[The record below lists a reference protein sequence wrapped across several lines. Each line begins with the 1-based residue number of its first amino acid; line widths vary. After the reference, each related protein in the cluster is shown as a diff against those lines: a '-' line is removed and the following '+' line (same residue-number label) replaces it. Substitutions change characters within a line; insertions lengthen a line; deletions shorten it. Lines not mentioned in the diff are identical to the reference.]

1 MTLNRISD
9 GLPLDAES
17 MSTPGSEAL
26 THLTV
31 DGRHAVAGRTASPS
45 LPWLG
50 VNFWSRAGGPRMWT
64 RYDAAIV
71 REELATLANHGLGV
85 TRSFCFW
92 PDFVP
97 EPERLDED
105 VASRFADFLDAHS
118 EIGMETIPTFIVGHM
133 SGENWDP
140 TWRHGRDLYRDV
152 WMVSQEAWFA
162 AEIARR
168 FGSHPSICAWLVS
181 NEMPLYGG
189 QASID
194 EVTAWARLVV
204 QAIRSAGAHQPVSL
218 GDGAWGIEMS
228 GVDNGYSLRALSPL
242 VDFVG
247 PHSYPMQ
254 DDELR
259 QLLAPAFACELAGG
273 FGKPVVLE
281 EFGVTSDFAAEDNAA
296 GYYRQV
302 LHTTLLAGAQGW
314 LAWCNSDYDALRDED
329 PYRHHVFELHFGLT
343 DSDGRPKES
352 LRVLRDF
359 SALVRDLAEE
369 GWAPEPAS
377 AAIVVPE
384 HFERELPFT
393 DAAYRRDIHDQLF
406 QSYVAAREADI
417 PVGLVR
423 ERDGLDTEARL
434 LLAPCAKLLTGPGIE
449 RLRQLTSGG
458 ATLYLSYFA
467 GSTTNQR
474 GPWLSWLPELFGVE
488 HRLRYGLVD
497 PIEDSEV
504 VLELVTD
511 LGELTSGTRL
521 TFAVSGEPSARSYL
535 PVEPR
540 DADVVAIDSYGR
552 PALLRRRLG
561 VGQAVLC
568 TYPLEHMAAR
578 TPWANPENTWR
589 IYSALARLAGV
600 ERRIHVDDPRV
611 LAGVLRGGTRDTAV
625 LVNCSSSA
633 VSLRP
638 IESSVAGAD
647 TIWPLTLER
656 YGATTFALDPAA
668 GEDGREQ
675 RGIALAASP
684 LTKGGMP
691 TSKL

>member
-1 MTLNRISD
+1 
-9 GLPLDAES
+9 
-17 MSTPGSEAL
+17 MSTPGSAM
-26 THLTV
+26 TPPNGARSGHSST
-31 DGRHAVAGRTASPS
+31 DATS

-50 VNFWSRAGGPRMWT
+50 ANFWSRAGGPRMWA

-71 REELATLANHGLGV
+71 REELAVLAAHGLDV

-97 EPERLDED
+97 QPETIDEE
-105 VASRFADFLDAHS
+105 VAARFGDFLDGHVEA
-118 EIGMETIPTFIVGHM
+118 GMRTIPTFLVGHM

-140 TWRHGRDLYRDV
+140 AWRQGRDLHRDV
-152 WMVSQEAWFA
+152 WMVSQQAWFA

-168 FGSHPSICAWLVS
+168 FGDHPAVCGWLVS

-189 QASID
+189 PGSVEEI
-194 EVTAWARLVV
+194 TAWARIVV
-204 QAIRSAGAHQPVSL
+204 QAVRSTGSRHPISL
-218 GDGAWGIEMS
+218 GDGAWGIEVT
-228 GVDNGYSLRALSPL
+228 GADNGYSLRRLAPL

-259 QLLAPAFACELAGG
+259 QLLSPAFACELAGG

-281 EFGVTSDFAAEDNAA
+281 EFGVTSDFASDENAA
-296 GYYRQV
+296 AYYRQV
-302 LHTTLLAGAQGW
+302 LHTTLLAGARGW
-314 LAWCNSDYDALRDED
+314 LAWNNSDYDGLRDED

-343 DSDGRPKES
+343 DSTGRPKSTLAAMRE
-352 LRVLRDF
+352 F
-359 SALVRDLAEE
+359 SSLVRELPE
-369 GWAPEPAS
+369 GWEPERRG

-393 DAAYRRDIHDQLF
+393 DPAYRRDIRDQLL
-406 QSYVAAREADI
+406 QSYVASREADL
-417 PVGLVR
+417 PVGFVR
-423 ERDGLDTEARL
+423 ELDGLETDAQL
-434 LLAPCAKLLTGPGIE
+434 LIAPCAKLLTGPGID
-449 RLRQLTSGG
+449 RLRGLVHDG

-497 PIEDSEV
+497 PIEDDEV
-504 VLELVTD
+504 VLELVSD
-511 LGELTSGTRL
+511 LGELTTGTRL
-521 TFAVSGEPSARSYL
+521 SFTVSGEPSARAHL
-535 PVEPR
+535 PVEPVG
-540 DADVVAIDSYGR
+540 ADIVAIDSYGR
-552 PALLRRRLG
+552 PALLRHR
-561 VGQAVLC
+561 VGAGQTVLC

-589 IYSALARLAGV
+589 IYSALAALAGV
-600 ERRIHVDDPRV
+600 ERHVRVDDPQV
-611 LAGVLRGGTRDTAV
+611 LAGIVRGDTRDVAL

-633 VSLRP
+633 VSLQP
-638 IESSVAGAD
+638 VAQQTTGD
-647 TIWPLTLER
+647 GTSWPLVLAPR
-656 YGATTFALDPAA
+656 GAAAFGLAQPAA
-668 GEDGREQ
+668 DGDGRHEP
-675 RGIALAASP
+675 ITLALAATP

-691 TSKL
+691 TSDLRPTHDAT